1 MLPNYLANGWP
12 PLASLKQNLANRA
25 EWADGDDINPRRQLS
40 ILSSIKRGATTR
52 PELS

>member
-12 PLASLKQNLANRA
+12 PSASLKQNLANRA

-40 ILSSIKRGATTR
+40 ILSSIKRGGNHET
-52 PELS
+52 